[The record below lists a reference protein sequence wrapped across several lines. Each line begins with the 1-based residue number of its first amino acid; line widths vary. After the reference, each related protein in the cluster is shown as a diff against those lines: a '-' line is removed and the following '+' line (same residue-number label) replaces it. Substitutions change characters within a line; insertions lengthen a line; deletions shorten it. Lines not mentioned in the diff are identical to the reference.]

1 MAISTWRVTE
11 VGGADMAALPLLAV
25 ALGALEHIATSS
37 AAFDPLVRASCDAPR
52 PPDRVEAS
60 PPTPEALGTA
70 THASRS
76 GSGSVTGVAT
86 LDPSLARSCEATFHW
101 GIERHAGSRLL
112 GRVDIGG
119 EGVPA
124 GWAVNFDFGEG
135 ANATVRSLVAA
146 ELLADGESDV
156 LVKPRLAS
164 GYGTIMIDL
173 SLRLPRFTAEVQV
186 ATSLRYL
193 L

>member
-1 MAISTWRVTE
+1 
-11 VGGADMAALPLLAV
+11 MAALPLLAI

-37 AAFDPLVRASCDAPR
+37 AAFDPLVTASCDAPH
-52 PPDRVEAS
+52 PLNYIEAS

-70 THASRS
+70 THVSRS
-76 GSGSVTGVAT
+76 GSDGSGSVTGSAT
-86 LDPSLARSCEATFHW
+86 FDPSLARACEATFQW
-101 GIERHAGSRLL
+101 GIERHTGSRLI
-112 GRVDIGG
+112 GRVDVGG

-124 GWAVNFDFGEG
+124 GWAVNFDFGAG

-146 ELLADGESDV
+146 ELLVDGGSEV

-173 SLRLPRFTAEVQV
+173 SLRLPKFTVDVQV
-186 ATSLRYL
+186 VEPMRLGL
-193 L
+193 LP